1 MKFDFNEIIERSGKD
16 AIAIDGIGK
25 SPTGPKK
32 PKEGFDFIPMW
43 VADMN
48 FKTAPSITEAIQERL
63 KHPLFGYFENSD
75 EYYNAIINWHKIHHD
90 SDIKKENIGYEN
102 GVLGGLISA
111 LESFTAPG
119 DYVLLHSPCYIG
131 FTNSI
136 KNAGR
141 NIIYSNLIQDE
152 NGVWRMD
159 YQDMDQKIKQHKIHF
174 VVFCSPH
181 NPCGRVWTKEE
192 LTKAME
198 VYKQNNC
205 IVVSDEIWSDIIL
218 DDHKHIPLQSI
229 NEDAKRRTI
238 ALYAVSKTFNLA
250 GLIGSYHVIYDSYI
264 KDRVRAQSSKSHYN
278 SMNVLSMHALIGAYS
293 NTGKEWKDELNQVIS
308 KNVDYAIQFIN
319 NKLKGVQCTRPEG
332 TYMLFIDCKEYLEKS
347 GIKLSEEGKVALLT
361 FDREL
366 TYEKL
371 VIFNNLLVKGAFYIS
386 THPDYVC
393 PTKDIPIPDAGSFI
407 SMFKTSSGRM
417 PDLIIGKPNKTMA
430 DMLTEKLK
438 LNRQEITMIGD
449 RLYTDI
455 AFGVNNGFNSVLV
468 LSGETTSEM
477 YDKSDIIADLVI
489 KDMNELVNII

>member
-48 FKTAPSITEAIQERL
+48 FKTTPSITEAIQERL

-111 LESFTAPG
+111 LEAFTAPG

-141 NIIYSNLIQDE
+141 NIIYSNLIQDAD
-152 NGVWRMD
+152 GVWRMD

-229 NEDAKRRTI
+229 NEDAKKRTI

-332 TYMLFIDCKEYLEKS
+332 TYMLFIDCKEYLEESNKTLEEVLNS
-347 GIKLSEEGKVALLT
+347 GWDVGIGWQDGRQFLGNTHIRINLALPLSKVKEA
-361 FDREL
+361 FDRM
-366 TYEKL
+366 K
-371 VIFNNLLVKGAFYIS
+371 K
-386 THPDYVC
+386 YV
-393 PTKDIPIPDAGSFI
+393 FI
-407 SMFKTSSGRM
+407 
-417 PDLIIGKPNKTMA
+417 
-430 DMLTEKLK
+430 
-438 LNRQEITMIGD
+438 
-449 RLYTDI
+449 
-455 AFGVNNGFNSVLV
+455 
-468 LSGETTSEM
+468 
-477 YDKSDIIADLVI
+477 
-489 KDMNELVNII
+489 